1 MSCSG
6 PTVYETSI
14 NEFKTAVI
22 MRNKPR
28 SRSAPPFST
37 HDFGVGWELREDGYE
52 LEDLHMDPSDLAEF
66 SSVEIF
72 RDLHPRT
79 MYWVDEDKVLKL
91 FSYLIDV
98 SVIVANMDLARTRL
112 PVPRVLRYGRS
123 GNCSY
128 ILMERIPHSTLAI
141 EMDQLGMNFMPWQLT
156 QTMDH
161 IVRELADLGL
171 THNDLV
177 PRNVLVDK
185 NGMISSIIDWDPC
198 TPHHRGGEYARKIRN
213 FDLHWRYGEKEWYH
227 IFLRYSFDRTGEEIS
242 IGCSKRHPKLYLQWP
257 LVKSKASQLIYP
269 PVTDRRNQSFSRQN
283 ICPITVEPVNDGAH
297 QRFSLSESHSR
308 YGMNCDLEKY

>member
-1 MSCSG
+1 MQS
-6 PTVYETSI
+6 
-14 NEFKTAVI
+14 
-22 MRNKPR
+22 KPR

-37 HDFGVGWELREDGYE
+37 HDFGIGWELREDGYE
-52 LEDLHMDPSDLAEF
+52 LEDLHMDPHDLAEF

-72 RDLHPRT
+72 RDLHPRA

-257 LVKSKASQLIYP
+257 LVKSKASQLIHP
-269 PVTDRRNQSFSRQN
+269 PITDCRYQSFSRQN
-283 ICPITVEPVNDGAH
+283 IRPITVEPMINA
-297 QRFSLSESHSR
+297 FESVHIRGSASP
-308 YGMNCDLEKY
+308 NLTHDLA